1 MSDVNLLSGD
11 VSDQDAAQEGL
22 SVLNVRPSRLAGD
35 VHVSGAKNAVL
46 RLMAATLL
54 TGQRVTIQNYPSTL
68 LDAIVHAGMLE
79 HLGKSCRVEGGSLVV
94 EEHGPLRQTLDWK
107 GRSIRNTLLILG
119 ALTARTGHGA
129 VPLPGGCNLGDR
141 KYDLHE
147 LVLRTLGAK
156 VWTEDG
162 MLCASAPD
170 GLTGADIVLPI
181 RSTGATEN
189 ALLCASLASGETRI
203 WNPHVRPEILD
214 LIRMLRA
221 MGAVIEVNGQESI
234 HVVGARQLG
243 GAQHWTIADNMEA
256 LTWMIAATITGGDIA
271 IHNFPLADLEVP
283 LVFLRESGAKFY
295 VSGDSVIVRGGRC
308 YPVEISTG
316 PYPGINSD
324 MQPLFAVYG
333 ACAQGKSTIVDL
345 RFPDRYGYREELA
358 RMGVKS
364 SVANGAL
371 QISGGGGYRGTDV
384 TALDLRAGIALT
396 LLGLVATGETRIHD
410 AWQIERGYDQLT
422 AKLTALGADISAA

>member
-1 MSDVNLLSGD
+1 MNKID
-11 VSDQDAAQEGL
+11 DASRF
-22 SVLNVRPSRLAGD
+22 SVDPDAGEAGLNVLTVRPAQLRGE
-35 VHVSGAKNAVL
+35 VRVSGAKNSVL

-54 TGQRVTIQNYPSTL
+54 TGERVTIQNYPAGL

-79 HLGKSCRVEGGSLVV
+79 HLGKSCRVDGDALVV
-94 EEHGPLRQTLDWK
+94 EEPAELGSRLDWQ
-107 GRSIRNTLLILG
+107 GRSIRNTLLVLG
-119 ALTARTGHGA
+119 ALTARTGRGA

-147 LVLRTLGAK
+147 LVLRSLGAK
-156 VWTEDG
+156 VWTEDD
-162 MLCASAPD
+162 MLCAEAPD
-170 GLTGADIVLPI
+170 GLRGADIHLPI

-189 ALLCASLASGETRI
+189 ALLCGSLASGETRI

-214 LIRMLRA
+214 LIKLLRA
-221 MGAVIEVNGQESI
+221 MGAEITVHGQESI
-234 HVVGARQLG
+234 RVRGARRLG

-256 LTWMIAATITGGDIA
+256 LTWMIGATITGGDVT
-271 IHNFPLADLEVP
+271 IHNFPRADLEVP
-283 LVFLRESGAKFY
+283 LIFLRESGARFY
-295 VSGDSVIVRGGRC
+295 TCDDSIIVRGGTC

-333 ACAQGKSTIVDL
+333 ACAKGKSTIVDL
-345 RFPDRYGYREELA
+345 RFPDRYGYRDELA
-358 RMGVKS
+358 KMGVRS

-371 QISGGGGYRGTDV
+371 LIDGGGSHHGADV

-396 LLGLVATGETRIHD
+396 LLGLVAKGETRIHE
-410 AWQIERGYDQLT
+410 AWQIERGYNDIVG
-422 AKLTALGADISAA
+422 KLLSLGVAATSA